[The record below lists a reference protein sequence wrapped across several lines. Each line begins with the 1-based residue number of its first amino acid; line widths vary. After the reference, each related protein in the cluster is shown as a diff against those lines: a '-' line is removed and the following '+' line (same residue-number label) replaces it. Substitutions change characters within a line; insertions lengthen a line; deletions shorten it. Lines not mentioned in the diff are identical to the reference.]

1 MKKKEKDFYEAVNAY
16 NIPVLTLDH
25 NWHKLFGNEEATP
38 AVKVLQEELNELLK
52 KQGRA
57 ATEGKKTAAL
67 KKKLMEE
74 IIPLADAYNKKEDK
88 ATEKKSKST
97 RDSLPS
103 ATRSLRTTGWS

>member
-57 ATEGKKTAAL
+57 ATEGKKDSRL
-67 KKKLMEE
+67 KEE
-74 IIPLADAYNKKEDK
+74 ADGRDHSAGRCLQQKGRQGNR
-88 ATEKKSKST
+88 EKNRRAQET
-97 RDSLPS
+97 HCRVQRE
-103 ATRSLRTTGWS
+103 A